1 MMKVL
6 RLHSRG
12 QLQLHEEAEP
22 VPGEGEV
29 LVRVRA
35 VGVCGSDLHWFGE
48 GGIGDAQL
56 VQPLVLG
63 HEFAGEIASGPLAD
77 GGRPGDRLRAV

>member
-1 MMKVL
+1 MKVL

-12 QLQLHEEAEP
+12 QLLLHDEAVP
-22 VPGEGEV
+22 VPVEGDA

-48 GGIGDAQL
+48 GGIGDARL
-56 VQPLVLG
+56 EQPLVLG
-63 HEFAGEIASGPLAD
+63 HEVAGEI
-77 GGRPGDRLRAV
+77 